1 MSGLVTGI
9 IGIALGA
16 TGTGLSFAQAGKA
29 KRAARDA
36 ESKAAEQMRLARKRL
51 EVNYLDELAIQKE
64 PYELA
69 REASLQQ
76 GATALEAAR
85 EGDQRGIAATAG
97 RLEVAQ
103 DAAQGQIRAQMGR
116 EMTNL
121 DKLVAEEDARLR
133 DLNVQLDLG
142 EIQGF
147 QAQAANQEAI
157 GNQAMMQGF
166 QGAVNT
172 LGSAASLVPLYQQNK
187 AAQQSAVGDTT
198 YTKQQT
204 QDFGTV
210 DFSKR
215 GGFLGLGKKQN
226 YSVGLNPSEI
236 GGLDAGAFRKFSR
249 VADQGQKNILFGNQ
263 FLDIYNAQQGLN
275 TGADTRTVKQI
286 QEEQRKKSGLAFP
299 VNAIAPAG
307 IQPFNGFDTLNPFS
321 LPDMMMI
328 NKYNQ

>member
-1 MSGLVTGI
+1 MAGLVTGI

-36 ESKAAEQMRLARKRL
+36 ESKAEEQMRLARKRL
-51 EVNYLDELAIQKE
+51 EINYLDELAIQKE

-69 REASLQQ
+69 REAALQQ

-116 EMTNL
+116 EMSNL

-142 EIQGF
+142 EVQGF

-187 AAQQSAVGDTT
+187 AAQQQAVGDTV
-198 YTKQQT
+198 YTKEQM

-210 DFSKR
+210 DFSKK
-215 GGFLGLGKKQN
+215 GGFLGLGRKRD
-226 YSVGLNPSEI
+226 YSVGLNDAGDLS
-236 GGLDAGAFRKFSR
+236 AGAFRKLTR
-249 VADQGQKNILFGNQ
+249 KADQGQKDILFGNQ

-275 TGADTRTVKQI
+275 TGADARTVEQI
-286 QEEQRKKSGLAFP
+286 QEEQRKNSGLAFP
-299 VNAIAPAG
+299 VNTIPTAG
-307 IQPFNGFDTLNPFS
+307 IQPLIDPLNPFG